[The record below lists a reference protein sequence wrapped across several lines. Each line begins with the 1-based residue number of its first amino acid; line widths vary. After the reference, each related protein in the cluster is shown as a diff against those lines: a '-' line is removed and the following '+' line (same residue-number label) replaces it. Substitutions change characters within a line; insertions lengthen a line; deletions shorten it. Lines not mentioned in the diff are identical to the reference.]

1 MNTYIAK
8 GANAA
13 LKKRLVAVIARL
25 EAGERPRYG
34 PDDLAVLS
42 YVRDELDPQRIKDT
56 RREDDTNL
64 GKLHVAAKE
73 RLAHYETEAH
83 DGE

>member
-8 GANAA
+8 GGNEA

-25 EAGERPRYG
+25 EDGERPRYG
-34 PDDLAVLS
+34 SDDLAVLS

-56 RREDDTNL
+56 RREEDTNL
-64 GKLHVAAKE
+64 GKLHVAANE
-73 RLAHYETEAH
+73 RLVHYEREAQ